1 MQAAPL
7 DEDLGQPFRL
17 ANHQAVTGV
26 DFDQRLHS
34 AERLNVLALQ
44 LRRDGAIP

>member
-1 MQAAPL
+1 
-7 DEDLGQPFRL
+7 
-17 ANHQAVTGV
+17 VTGV

-44 LRRDGAIP
+44 LRREGLARDRVSLWVEGEDLHCR